1 MTLRRLFLM
10 EEVMTKNQRLS
21 YLGRHLCVP
30 AEEEKAEGKESKK
43 DEKRTA
49 AGTKNPEEDVS

>member
-1 MTLRRLFLM
+1 
-10 EEVMTKNQRLS
+10 MTKNQRLG
-21 YLGRHLCVP
+21 YLGRHLYVAAE

-49 AGTKNPEEDVS
+49 AGTKNSEEDVS